1 MWLVP
6 TQTRRRKAECATHTL
21 ACVGAV
27 RTTATFC
34 GVAAEEPLQYYLG
47 VLLHCYNI
55 YQTAE
60 KRHFFVK
67 EICYILLFMLQGGDL
82 WLTNQYHA
90 HGL

>member
-1 MWLVP
+1 MGV
-6 TQTRRRKAECATHTL
+6 
-21 ACVGAV
+21 V